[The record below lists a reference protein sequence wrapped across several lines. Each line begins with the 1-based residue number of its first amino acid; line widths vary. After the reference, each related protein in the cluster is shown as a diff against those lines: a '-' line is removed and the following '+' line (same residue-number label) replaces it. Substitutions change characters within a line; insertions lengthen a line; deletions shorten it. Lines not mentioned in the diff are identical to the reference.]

1 MFFLKKKL
9 WLLKLCWIRVVNSC
23 HNQNILHA
31 LLGCSKSREH
41 LPPSSVLE
49 ITMLSLVGWISWLV
63 SPWVMNAWGRMLGGI
78 VFFWD
83 SGWGWM
89 MGASDI
95 FWEIYR
101 LQLRH
106 SKIERNELASTQM
119 PTKDKTHRKN
129 KNIFV
134 LKHLSILH
142 LLQAAQK

>member
-1 MFFLKKKL
+1 MADESLNDE
-9 WLLKLCWIRVVNSC
+9 R
-23 HNQNILHA
+23 
-31 LLGCSKSREH
+31 LG
-41 LPPSSVLE
+41 
-49 ITMLSLVGWISWLV
+49 TD
-63 SPWVMNAWGRMLGGI
+63 AWGI

-119 PTKDKTHRKN
+119 STKDKTHRKKKYIRPKASEHPPLASGCTKIMCAFSQFTALIDN
-129 KNIFV
+129 YLV
-134 LKHLSILH
+134 
-142 LLQAAQK
+142 

>member
-1 MFFLKKKL
+1 MADESLNDE
-9 WLLKLCWIRVVNSC
+9 R
-23 HNQNILHA
+23 
-31 LLGCSKSREH
+31 LG
-41 LPPSSVLE
+41 
-49 ITMLSLVGWISWLV
+49 TD
-63 SPWVMNAWGRMLGGI
+63 AWGI

-119 PTKDKTHRKN
+119 STKDKTHRK
-129 KNIFV
+129 KKYIRPKASEHPP
-134 LKHLSILH
+134 LASGCT
-142 LLQAAQK
+142 